1 MELDRRLGDV
11 DPLGD
16 LASLWQRQGR
26 GEEALTLLQS
36 IYDQFTEGFST
47 ADLIHARAVLE
58 GLRANS
64 VDMAKDQG
72 RADAAT
78 AD

>member
-1 MELDRRLGDV
+1 
-11 DPLGD
+11 
-16 LASLWQRQGR
+16 
-26 GEEALTLLQS
+26 LQS
-36 IYDQFTEGFST
+36 IYNKFTEGFGT
-47 ADLIHARAVLE
+47 PDLIQAEALLE

-64 VDMAKDQG
+64 VDKAAKDQS

>member
-1 MELDRRLGDV
+1 
-11 DPLGD
+11 
-16 LASLWQRQGR
+16 
-26 GEEALTLLQS
+26 LQS
-36 IYDQFTEGFST
+36 IYDQFTEGFNT
-47 ADLIHARAVLE
+47 TDLIHARTLLE

-64 VDMAKDQG
+64 VDKVARDQS

>member
-1 MELDRRLGDV
+1 
-11 DPLGD
+11 
-16 LASLWQRQGR
+16 
-26 GEEALTLLQS
+26 LTLLQS
-36 IYDQFTEGFST
+36 IYVQFTEGFGT
-47 ADLIHARAVLE
+47 ADLIHARTLLE

-64 VDMAKDQG
+64 VDKAARDQS

>member
-1 MELDRRLGDV
+1 
-11 DPLGD
+11 
-16 LASLWQRQGR
+16 
-26 GEEALTLLQS
+26 LTLLQS
-36 IYDQFTEGFST
+36 IYDQFTEGFAT
-47 ADLIHARAVLE
+47 ADLIHARTLLE

-64 VDMAKDQG
+64 VDKVAKDQS